1 MNNMKY
7 QNNNMQRVCKCG
19 LAAMIFSLGVLPAFS
34 QDAEAV
40 EAAPVKKETKTTK
53 TYPTREIKGKV
64 VDAATGELLA
74 GVQVQAYN
82 NGRYTAMTDDTGT
95 FTISVPEFVTSLS
108 VNLQS
113 YNMVRVPL
121 KGTDD
126 LSIKLY
132 SDNFLTDYSA
142 KTTANK
148 IAGVSDF
155 EKTTSIT
162 ADQEIQNRLGSE
174 ARTVSRSAMPGQ
186 GVAMFLNGFNT
197 LNSNAQPLVVVDG
210 IIQDQIYDSQMLH
223 TGYFNNLLAGINM
236 DDIAKIEVMKNG
248 TAIYGAKA
256 ANGVVLITT
265 KRNTSMATR
274 IDLNISGSY
283 EFVPGT
289 VDLMN
294 AGEYRRYASELLKT
308 TGTKLNEFKFL
319 NPNKDYYYYNMYHNN
334 TDWTDL
340 VSDEAFSQNY
350 SIHIQGGDDVANYN
364 LSVGFMDAESTLKM
378 NDMTRFNIRFNTD
391 ILLAD
396 NFSTRFDAS
405 YTNITRNMRDA
416 GWNSDYNTSPIA
428 STSVLSL
435 IKSPF
440 LSPYDFD
447 TNGNI
452 SSFLADGDTYLNEV
466 LGTKGSLAN
475 PVAILNNADAKNKN
489 YMDNTFVNLA
499 ITPKWQITKNFSV
512 SETFGYS
519 VQSYD
524 ETFYTPI
531 VGMPNFT
538 MDGKGIVQNTK
549 QVLYTKHNAVTS
561 DTRFDWALP
570 MGAHRLDLFGGVRY
584 LYDTYTTS
592 DLMGYNS
599 GNDKTP
605 NLGGSLAFKTSNGID
620 DMWTSLSYYANV
632 DYNYKEKYYLQAAMS
647 MESSSRFGKDT
658 DAGVKIGGVAWGL
671 FPSIQGAWVISNED
685 WFRMKGIDYLKLSA
699 GFESVGND
707 ALDNNA
713 TITYMAAND
722 MLKQG
727 FTGIG
732 LAGIGNTKL
741 RWETTNRFNAGL
753 EGNFFNNRLG
763 LKFNY
768 FYSKT
773 SNLVTLGTMA
783 YVAGLSDYWTNDG
796 ELMNQGFDLSF
807 NAKVVNARK
816 FKMELGASVGHYKN
830 EITKLPEGINE
841 FTTSMYDGTILTRV
855 GQAAGMFYG
864 YKTEGVFA
872 TTEDAVNSGK
882 YISDESGKKTYFTA
896 GDMNFVDKDGN
907 GEINGDDRFVIGDP
921 NPDIYGNIYAN
932 LHFGKRWT
940 VSANFNYSLGND
952 VYNFQRYMLE
962 KGSSFMNQTTA
973 VNRRWSVEGQNTDIP
988 KATYNDPMGNSRF
1001 SDRWIEDGSYLK
1013 LKNVTV
1019 SYKIPIQNEY
1029 IQGITVWAAGNNLF
1043 TLTNYLGADPE
1054 VYCGNGI
1061 LMQGIDA
1068 GFLTPGRS
1076 VTLGVK
1082 INL

>member
-1 MNNMKY
+1 MKNMKY
-7 QNNNMQRVCKCG
+7 QGNNMQHACKCG
-19 LAAMIFSLGVLPAFS
+19 LAAMILSVGVLPAFA
-34 QDAEAV
+34 QEAETTEV
-40 EAAPVKKETKTTK
+40 PVKREAKAQKK
-53 TYPTREIKGKV
+53 YQMKEIKGKV
-64 VDAATGELLA
+64 VDAATGEVLA

-82 NGRYTAMTDDTGT
+82 NGLYTAMTDDTGT
-95 FTISVPEFVTSLS
+95 FTISVPEFVTSLTAK
-108 VNLQS
+108 LES
-113 YNMVRVPL
+113 YNMVRVAL
-121 KGTDD
+121 GKGDTVDV
-126 LSIKLY
+126 KLY
-132 SDNFLTDYSA
+132 SDSFLSSYTA
-142 KTTANK
+142 KTTAGK
-148 IAGVSDF
+148 VVGIDDF

-162 ADQEIQNRLGSE
+162 ADQEIQNRLGGD
-174 ARTVSRSAMPGQ
+174 ARSVSRAALPGQ
-186 GVAMFLNGFNT
+186 GVAMFINGYNT

-210 IIQDQIYDSQMLH
+210 VIQDQMYGSQMLH
-223 TGYFNNLLAGINM
+223 SGYYNSLLTGINM
-236 DDIAKIEVMKNG
+236 DDIASIEIMKNG

-256 ANGVVLITT
+256 ANGVILIKT

-283 EFVPGT
+283 EFIPKSMDVM
-289 VDLMN
+289 D
-294 AGEYRRYASELLKT
+294 AGDYRRYASELLKT

-319 NPNKDYYYYNMYHNN
+319 NPDPEYYYYNMYHNN
-334 TDWTDL
+334 TDWNDL
-340 VSDEAFSQNY
+340 VYDEAFTQNY

-364 LSVGFMDAESTLKM
+364 LSVGYMDAESTLKM
-378 NDMTRFNIRFNTD
+378 NDMNRFNIRFNTD
-391 ILLAD
+391 IVLTD
-396 NFSTRFDAS
+396 KISTRFDAS
-405 YTNITRNMRDA
+405 YTNVTRNMRDA
-416 GWNSDYNTSPIA
+416 GWNSDYSSSPIA
-428 STSVLSL
+428 SPSVLGL

-447 TNGNI
+447 TRGMI
-452 SSFLADGDTYLNEV
+452 SSFLADGDDYLDEV

-475 PVAILNNADAKNKN
+475 PVAILENGDAKNKN
-489 YMDNTFVNLA
+489 YMDNTFVNLVIA
-499 ITPKWQITKNFSV
+499 PKWQATKNFSLT
-512 SETFGYS
+512 ETFSYG
-519 VQSYD
+519 VQSFD
-524 ETFYTPI
+524 ETYYTPL

-538 MDGKGIVQNTK
+538 IDGKGIVQNTK

-570 MGAHRLDLFGGVRY
+570 LGAHRLDIFGGVRY
-584 LYDTYTTS
+584 LHDTYTTS

-605 NLGGSLAFKTSNGID
+605 NLGNSLAFKTSEGVD
-620 DMWTSLSYYANV
+620 DVWTSLSYYANV

-647 MESSSRFGKDT
+647 METSSRFGKET

-671 FPSIQGAWVISNED
+671 FPSVQAGWVITNEN
-685 WFRMKGIDYLKLSA
+685 WFDVRGIDYLKLTA

-741 RWETTNRFNAGL
+741 RWETTNRFNAGF
-753 EGNFFNNRLG
+753 EGNFFNNRLNVR
-763 LKFNY
+763 FNY
-768 FYSKT
+768 FRSKT
-773 SNLVTLGTMA
+773 SNLVTLGTLA

-796 ELMNQGFDLSF
+796 ELENEGFDVAF

-816 FKMELGASVGHYKN
+816 FKMELGGSIGHYKN
-830 EITKLPEGINE
+830 KITKLPENATE
-841 FTTSMYDGTILTRV
+841 FMTNMYDGTILTRV

-864 YKTEGVFA
+864 YKTDGVFA
-872 TTEDAVNSGK
+872 KTEDAVASGK
-882 YISDESGKKTYFTA
+882 YITDESGKKTYFGA

-907 GEINGDDRFVIGDP
+907 GEINDKDRFVIGDP

-932 LHFGKRWT
+932 FYFGKRWS

-952 VYNFQRYMLE
+952 IYNFQRYMLE
-962 KGSSFMNQTTA
+962 RGSSFMNQTTA
-973 VNRRWSVEGQNTDIP
+973 VNRRWNYEGQNTDIP
-988 KATYNDPMGNSRF
+988 KVTYNDPMGNSRF

-1029 IQGITVWAAGNNLF
+1029 IQGITVWAAGNNLL
-1043 TLTNYLGADPE
+1043 TLSKYLGSDPE
-1054 VYCGNGI
+1054 VYSGNGI

-1068 GFLTPGRS
+1068 GFMTPGRS

-1082 INL
+1082 VNL

>member
-1 MNNMKY
+1 MENMKY
-7 QNNNMQRVCKCG
+7 QKNNMQRVCKCG
-19 LAAMIFSLGVLPAFS
+19 LAAMIFSIGALPAFA
-34 QDAEAV
+34 QEEAPEV
-40 EAAPVKKETKTTK
+40 APVKKEAKAQK
-53 TYPTREIKGKV
+53 KYQMVEIKGKA
-64 VDAATGELLA
+64 VDAATGEVLA
-74 GVQVQAYN
+74 GVQIQAYN
-82 NGRYTAMTDDTGT
+82 NGSYTAMTDDTGT
-95 FTISVPEFVTSLS
+95 YTISVPTFVTSLTAK
-108 VNLQS
+108 LES
-113 YNMVRVPL
+113 YNMVRVPV
-121 KGTDD
+121 GTSGEVDF
-126 LSIKLY
+126 KLY
-132 SDNFLTDYSA
+132 SDSFLSSYSA
-142 KTTANK
+142 KTTATK
-148 IAGVSDF
+148 TVGIKDF
-155 EKTTSIT
+155 EKTTSVT
-162 ADQEIQNRLGSE
+162 ADQEIQNRLGGDV
-174 ARTVSRSAMPGQ
+174 RTVSRSALQGQ
-186 GVAMFLNGFNT
+186 GVAMFINGFNT

-210 IIQDQIYDSQMLH
+210 VIQDQIYGSQMLH

-236 DDIAKIEVMKNG
+236 DDIASVEVMKNG

-256 ANGVVLITT
+256 ANGVILITT

-283 EFVPGT
+283 EFIPNSMDVMG
-289 VDLMN
+289 
-294 AGEYRRYASELLKT
+294 AGEYRRYASELLKG

-319 NPNKDYYYYNMYHNN
+319 NPDPNYYYYNMYHNN
-334 TDWTDL
+334 TDWNDL
-340 VSDEAFSQNY
+340 VYDEAFSQNY

-364 LSVGFMDAESTLKM
+364 LSVGYMDAESTLKM
-378 NDMTRFNIRFNTD
+378 NDMNRFNVRFNTD
-391 ILLAD
+391 ILLSD

-416 GWNSDYNTSPIA
+416 GWNSDYASSPIA
-428 STSVLSL
+428 SPSVLGL

-447 TNGNI
+447 TRGEM
-452 SSFLADGDTYLNEV
+452 SSFLADGDDYLDEV

-475 PVAILNNADAKNKN
+475 PAAILENGDAKNKN
-489 YMDNTFVNLA
+489 YMDNTFVNLVIA
-499 ITPKWQITKNFSV
+499 PKWQVSKNFALT
-512 SETFGYS
+512 ETFGYS

-524 ETFYTPI
+524 ETYYTPL
-531 VGMPNFT
+531 VGMPEYTIN
-538 MDGKGIVQNTK
+538 GKGQIQNTK

-561 DTRFDWALP
+561 DTRFDWKLP
-570 MGAHRLDLFGGVRY
+570 LGAHRLDIFGGARY
-584 LYDTYTTS
+584 MHDTYTTS
-592 DLMGYNS
+592 DLLGYNS

-605 NLGGSLAFKTSNGID
+605 NLGGSLAFKTSDGID

-647 MESSSRFGKDT
+647 METSSRFGKET
-658 DAGVKIGGVAWGL
+658 DAGLKLFGVAWGF
-671 FPSIQGAWVISNED
+671 FPSVQGAWVISNES
-685 WFRMKGIDYLKLSA
+685 WFKMRGVDYLKLSA

-713 TITYMAAND
+713 TITYMAANE

-753 EGNFFNNRLG
+753 EGNFFSNRLNVR
-763 LKFNY
+763 FNY
-768 FYSKT
+768 FRSKT
-773 SNLVTLGTMA
+773 SNLVTLGTLA
-783 YVAGLSDYWTNDG
+783 YVAGLNDYWTNDG
-796 ELMNQGFDLSF
+796 ELKNEGFDVAL

-816 FKMELGASVGHYKN
+816 FKMELGGSVGHYKN
-830 EITKLPEGINE
+830 EITKLPEGATE
-841 FTTSMYDGTILTRV
+841 FTTNMYDGTILTRV

-872 TTEDAVNSGK
+872 TTEDAVASGK
-882 YISDESGKKTYFTA
+882 YIMDNTGKKTYFEA

-907 GEINGDDRFVIGDP
+907 GEINGSDRFVIGDP
-921 NPDIYGNIYAN
+921 NPDIYGNIFAN
-932 LHFGKRWT
+932 FYFGKRWS
-940 VSANFNYSLGND
+940 VSANFNYSIGND
-952 VYNFQRYMLE
+952 IYNFQRYMLE
-962 KGSSFMNQTTA
+962 RGSSFMNQTTA
-973 VNRRWSVEGQNTDIP
+973 VNRRWNVEGQNTDVP
-988 KATYNDPMGNSRF
+988 KATYGDPMGNSRF

-1029 IQGITVWAAGNNLF
+1029 IQGITVWAAGNNLL
-1043 TLTNYLGADPE
+1043 TLSRYLGTDPE

-1082 INL
+1082 VNL